1 MELALSLSTPYL
13 GSWVD
18 LTKFLSLL
26 MSGAKQEVGVA
37 IPQGLFSQGFPH
49 PSLGAPNGPARV
61 GIECGFVNFLCSF
74 SNMEERWE
82 ERVRMELNLV

>member
-37 IPQGLFSQGFPH
+37 IPQGLCFPRA
-49 PSLGAPNGPARV
+49 SLTH
-61 GIECGFVNFLCSF
+61 L
-74 SNMEERWE
+74 
-82 ERVRMELNLV
+82 